1 MSSLNVNKRG
11 AYRILFFLDGT
22 RRTLYLGKQQQ
33 SAAEEVQR
41 QVDKLIQS
49 VELSLGFSPESMRW
63 LASTSNQFKAK
74 LIAVGLLQLS
84 PEEARKQE
92 DERKAKM
99 TLGRFLDEYVA
110 SRVDVKPATREVWS
124 KPVKNLKDCLGKDT
138 PVADIHGGDAEK
150 FRLYLVERGL
160 AKATVHKRIQFARQ
174 FFHAMRRSKHITENP
189 FLEVKVASSAGTDR
203 QHYVSPD
210 DAQRILDVCNP
221 TWLVIVALS
230 RFGGLRCPSEVLSL
244 RWEDVNFPE
253 GRIVVQSPKT
263 EHHEGKGTRTIPMFP
278 ELLPILLDAYEVAP
292 KGAVYVVEGDYREKS
307 LTPKGWIN
315 CNLRTQFKRLILRA
329 GLTPWERI
337 FHAMR
342 ASLETDLM
350 KSHPLHVV
358 CAWLGNTPKIA
369 MRHYLQVTPAD
380 FDLAK
385 NPVRTEYN
393 TPSAQ
398 NTTRH
403 TADTSGPD
411 DSKNEKSPEKQGLCP
426 PVSATVSS
434 MQASETERTGFEPA
448 DRKNRSRI

>member
-1 MSSLNVNKRG
+1 
-11 AYRILFFLDGT
+11 
-22 RRTLYLGKQQQ
+22 
-33 SAAEEVQR
+33 
-41 QVDKLIQS
+41 
-49 VELSLGFSPESMRW
+49 
-63 LASTSNQFKAK
+63 
-74 LIAVGLLQLS
+74 
-84 PEEARKQE
+84 
-92 DERKAKM
+92 
-99 TLGRFLDEYVA
+99 
-110 SRVDVKPATREVWS
+110 
-124 KPVKNLKDCLGKDT
+124 
-138 PVADIHGGDAEK
+138 
-150 FRLYLVERGL
+150 
-160 AKATVHKRIQFARQ
+160 
-174 FFHAMRRSKHITENP
+174 
-189 FLEVKVASSAGTDR
+189 
-203 QHYVSPD
+203 
-210 DAQRILDVCNP
+210 
-221 TWLVIVALS
+221 
-230 RFGGLRCPSEVLSL
+230 
-244 RWEDVNFPE
+244 
-253 GRIVVQSPKT
+253 
-263 EHHEGKGTRTIPMFP
+263 MFP